1 MKKIAIALAAFMLL
15 SACSQE
21 PSSALSSSENVESK
35 TTVQSSP
42 APEMEMRVSD
52 GWIEYS
58 PDGIE
63 WHRLIAL
70 EDLKGEDGPQG
81 ERGPKGEKGEKG
93 DKGDTGPQGPK
104 GDKGDSVSTPGI
116 TPSPTPMPTPTL
128 TPAPTPTLTPKPTDV
143 PKYFEIEPV
152 GPVEINGTVQAKLKY
167 TVEPETIVWTSLNL
181 DIATI
186 DPDGIITGKSAGNAT
201 IQAVVNGQYVARQI
215 ITVSAHV
222 HSYTRDSIVL
232 AATCTSAGKEK
243 VKCSCGD
250 TQTQDYYLTQEEL
263 QSNADVHKAVDTSTG
278 TCSACGIHNE
288 DWKQ

>member
-1 MKKIAIALAAFMLL
+1 MKKIAIALVALMLL

-21 PSSALSSSENVESK
+21 PSSASSSAEDIESK

-58 PDGIE
+58 PDGTE

-70 EDLKGEDGPQG
+70 EDLKGEEGPQG

-104 GDKGDSVSTPGI
+104 GDKGDSASAPGV
-116 TPSPTPMPTPTL
+116 TPSPTPIPTPTL
-128 TPAPTPTLTPKPTDV
+128 TPTPTPTLTPEPTDV

-152 GPVEINGTVQAKLKY
+152 GPVEVNGTVQAKLKY
-167 TVEPETIVWTSLNL
+167 TVEPETIVWTSLNP

-201 IQAVVNGQYVARQI
+201 IQAVVNGQYVARQT

-222 HSYTRDSIVL
+222 HSYTRDSIVQ

-250 TQTQDYYLTQEEL
+250 TKTQDYYLTQEEL
-263 QSNADVHKAVDTSTG
+263 HSNADVHKAVDTSTG

-288 DWKQ
+288 GWKE